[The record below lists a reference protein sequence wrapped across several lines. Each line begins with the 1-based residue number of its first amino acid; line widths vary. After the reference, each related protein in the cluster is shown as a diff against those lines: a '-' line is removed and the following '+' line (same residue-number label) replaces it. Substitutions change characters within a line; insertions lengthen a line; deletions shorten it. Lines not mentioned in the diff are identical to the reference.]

1 MKKKKYFSKEKI
13 ILLTAI
19 INLIILVFLYIN
31 PVKIPTEIINDT
43 TTNIIKIEEN
53 SENKYQIDVDTNYLS
68 SMAIKILDINKKNK
82 GEVYISIYNPEN
94 VLIYS
99 NAYKLSKNTYP
110 RLITMNF
117 EKQKKFED
125 KHYYIQIKTRNF
137 NENDYINIVGTNN
150 GTKKTQAPKI
160 IVQTGAKESYMPT
173 IICFIIM
180 FINLLNLFRC
190 YEKKIKFDKKN
201 ISIVLYFMSWL
212 LIAYIS
218 FRLMYSYV
226 YYEKY
231 ISIFYVISMLVL
243 GIISSFFGG
252 VILFKDKLKNKIKYE
267 NVFLVLLIPLSM
279 LYGAFVLYGNV
290 PDEISHYNR
299 ASQIANLE
307 IIKTDDSYL
316 PDILSQRKHTYFGIV
331 ESYKNRIEKEE
342 PSITQNTGANYYNP
356 ILYLHSAIT
365 IKITNIFDIPA
376 VYGFYIVRVVN
387 LILFIILGYISLKII
402 PIGKFL
408 LLVYLSNPMVLQQAA
423 SVSAD
428 CIINATIILFISYI
442 LYLKDKNEPLNKK
455 NILIILILSCYV
467 LVGKYA
473 YAPML
478 LLLLLLK
485 NQIKNMNKNKR
496 LMLYIGLIIVL
507 LYFVIGF
514 FLMKYVPASLG
525 IENTKF
531 ADKFEFV
538 GENKS
543 HLAQIISN
551 PLQYIYVIYNTI
563 LTSTT
568 FYLYSFLGG
577 FPGSLEF
584 QITSYISSIYLAI
597 LIIVALSEKS
607 NNLIS
612 KKDKYLFG
620 TIIFIVINAIFFA
633 FYDALT
639 QLNGL
644 NIGGIQGRYYIPV
657 VILLLLMLMKNK
669 SYDLKN
675 KNLIYFGLIFVNLYT
690 VCQII
695 NFYI

>member
-1 MKKKKYFSKEKI
+1 MKREKTSKGKK
-13 ILLTAI
+13 ILITTI
-19 INLIILVFLYIN
+19 INLIILVFLFIN
-31 PVKIPTEIINDT
+31 PIKIPTEIINDT
-43 TTNIIKIEEN
+43 TTNILKIKSN
-53 SENKYQIDVDTNYLS
+53 VENKYKVSTDTNYLN
-68 SMAIKILDINKKNK
+68 SMAIKVLNINKKNK
-82 GEVYISIYNPEN
+82 GEIYISIYNPEN

-99 NAYKLSKNTYP
+99 NAYKLNNDIYP
-110 RLITMNF
+110 KLIIMNF
-117 EKQKKFED
+117 EKQKKYEN
-125 KHYYIQIKTRNF
+125 KSYYIEIKTRNF
-137 NENDYINIVGTNN
+137 NEKDYINIVGVNN
-150 GTKKTQAPKI
+150 GTKKIKAPQI
-160 IVQTGAKESYMPT
+160 VVQTGAKESYIPT
-173 IICFIIM
+173 IICFVIL
-180 FINLLNLFRC
+180 FVNLLNLFRC
-190 YEKKIKFDKKN
+190 NEKRIKFDKKK
-201 ISIVLYFMSWL
+201 ISIIIYFISWL
-212 LIAYIS
+212 LTIYLA

-231 ISIFYVISMLVL
+231 ISIFYVVSMLVL
-243 GIISSFFGG
+243 GFISSFFGG
-252 VILFKDKLKNKIKYE
+252 VILFKDKLKNKLKYE
-267 NVFLVLLIPLSM
+267 NIFLVLLIPLSM

-290 PDEISHYNR
+290 PDEIAHYNR
-299 ASQIANLE
+299 ANQIANLE

-316 PDILSQRKHTYFGIV
+316 PDILSERKTSYFGIV

-342 PSITQNTGANYYNP
+342 PSITPNTGANYYNP
-356 ILYLHSAIT
+356 ILYLHSSIA
-365 IKITNIFDIPA
+365 IKITNIFDIPV

-387 LILFIILGYISLKII
+387 LILFVILGYISLKII

-408 LLVYLSNPMVLQQAA
+408 LLVYMSNPMVLQQAA

-428 CIINATIILFISYI
+428 CIINSTIILFISYV
-442 LYLKDKNEPLNKK
+442 LYLKDKAEPLNKK
-455 NILIILILSCYV
+455 NILILLILSCYV

-485 NQIKNMNKNKR
+485 NQIKQMSKNKK
-496 LMLYIGLIIVL
+496 LILYIGLIAVL

-514 FLMKYVPASLG
+514 ILMKYVPSSLE

-531 ADKFEFV
+531 VDEFEFI
-538 GENKS
+538 GDNKS

-563 LTSTT
+563 LSSTT

-584 QITSYISSIYLAI
+584 QITPYISSIYLMI
-597 LIIVALSEKS
+597 LIITVLSEKH

-620 TIIFIVINAIFFA
+620 VILFIVINAIFFA

-657 VILLLLMLMKNK
+657 VILLLLMLIKNK

-690 VCQII
+690 IYHII